1 MKTLSP
7 GKIRKLQRCSCES
20 GALVLLSIDHRNSL
34 RSLLKTDGMEPVQDE
49 HLISFKEAVVKALGQ
64 EISAILLDP
73 EYGAGQLITRSSLPK
88 SAGLILTIESSG
100 FTGSKENR
108 ISQVLGGWS
117 VAKAAR
123 LGAEAVRL
131 LVYYHPEADSAPS
144 VESLVD
150 SVAQECQTMDLPF
163 FLAALPY
170 SIDPQTITLPPDQ
183 RRVVVLETARI
194 LSAINGVDI
203 YMSEF
208 PVDVKMDPDRLHWDS
223 ACEALSH
230 ASRIPWL
237 LISSAVDFDVFLT
250 MTETACRL
258 GASGAAAGRAAWQ
271 EAAGLSGTKQT
282 AFLHKTCRSRLS
294 QLTMTCESAAVP
306 WTKFYRPL
314 ELPPDW
320 YVTYPGLNHA
330 EES

>member
-1 MKTLSP
+1 MKSLSP
-7 GKIRKLQRCSCES
+7 GKVRKLQRCSSES
-20 GALVLLSIDHRNSL
+20 GVLVLLSIDHRNSL
-34 RSLLKTDGMEPVQDE
+34 RSLLKMDGMDPVHDE
-49 HLISFKEAVVKALGQ
+49 QLVSFKETVVKTLGQ
-64 EISAILLDP
+64 EVSAILLDP

-88 SAGLILTIESSG
+88 SAGLILAIESSG

-117 VAKAAR
+117 VAKAVR

-163 FLAALPY
+163 ILAALPY
-170 SIDPQTITLPPDQ
+170 SIDPQMRYLPPDQ

-194 LSAINGVDI
+194 LSAINGVDV

-208 PVDVKMDPDRLHWDS
+208 PVDVKMDPDRSHWDS

-230 ASRIPWL
+230 ASRTPWL
-237 LISSAVDFDVFLT
+237 LISSAVEFDVFLT
-250 MTETACRL
+250 MTETACRQ

-271 EAAGLSGTKQT
+271 EAAGLSGSKQAT
-282 AFLHKTCRSRLS
+282 FLQKTCRSRLS
-294 QLTMTCESAAVP
+294 QLAMICNSVAVP
-306 WTKFYRPL
+306 WTKFYQPAQ
-314 ELPPDW
+314 LPPDW
-320 YVTYPGLNHA
+320 YVTYPGFNHA
-330 EES
+330 E